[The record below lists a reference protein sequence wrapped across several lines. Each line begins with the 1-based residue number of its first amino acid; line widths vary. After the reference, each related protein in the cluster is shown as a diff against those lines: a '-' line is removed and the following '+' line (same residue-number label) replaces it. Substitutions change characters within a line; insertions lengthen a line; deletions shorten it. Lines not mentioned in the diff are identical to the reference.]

1 MTEDWLLLSWRL
13 LVIRGIAAIAFGI
26 AAMIWPVATA
36 VALALLWGVWALME
50 GVGSIVQAFE
60 PGTSGSARFLLIA
73 MGVIALVAAF
83 FALFSPAVTAVGLT
97 WILGIW
103 FMVRGAFVAAGA
115 FSASTPAPRWLLLLV
130 AAIDVLLGVLFVAN
144 PGEAVVGIAFVL
156 GVAAVAWGIV
166 FLVTGFVVRKALAAG
181 LTGTVGS
188 TA

>member
-1 MTEDWLLLSWRL
+1 MTRDWLLLSWKL

-26 AAMIWPVATA
+26 AAMAWPVATA
-36 VALALLWGVWALME
+36 IALALLWGVWALME

-60 PGTSGSARFLLIA
+60 PGTPRSARLLLIV

-83 FALFSPAVTAVGLT
+83 FAIFSPAVTAVSLT

-103 FMVRGAFVAAGA
+103 FILRGVFVAAAA
-115 FSASTPAPRWLLLLV
+115 FSASTPAPRWLLVLG
-130 AAIDVLLGVLFVAN
+130 AALDVLLGILFVAN

-156 GVAAVAWGIV
+156 GVAALAWGIV
-166 FLVTGFVVRKALAAG
+166 FLVTGLVVRKALADG
-181 LTGTVGS
+181 LKGTVGS